1 MPSNRHLPNLIYEI
15 YQKFEDKL
23 PYELNKWERNRFKG
37 NCDRLFEKSGLKR
50 KDRATK
56 YRHQASHIMLKE
68 MYKQMPSDLF
78 VLSCL
83 ALSQTKITQLGSG
96 GIEEL
101 LRWWEVVNHPPTLSA
116 LARNFASDNG
126 LVYKEKGE
134 SASTEERTEVTNRAN
149 LSEEIEACQNP
160 IADNMDDATQERS
173 HVTNRVFSSEKIEPY
188 LHPTGSTSDNPTT
201 LAHRAVSLQKAELL
215 RFLEFCGQDGQNNN
229 INEEVDRD
237 IHSLAHMMRQ
247 VPEPS
252 ALKISCSWDRPPSVE
267 VSTTAMISVTISEL
281 FLRYFLAQ

>member
-1 MPSNRHLPNLIYEI
+1 
-15 YQKFEDKL
+15 
-23 PYELNKWERNRFKG
+23 
-37 NCDRLFEKSGLKR
+37 
-50 KDRATK
+50 
-56 YRHQASHIMLKE
+56 MLKE

-160 IADNMDDATQERS
+160 IADNMDDATQERTE
-173 HVTNRVFSSEKIEPY
+173 VTNRVFSSEKMEPY
-188 LHPTGSTSDNPTT
+188 LHPTGSTSDDPTT
-201 LAHRAVSLQKAELL
+201 LTHRADAPTMACSFNPQTKSYEVSLQKAELL
-215 RFLEFCGQDGQNNN
+215 RFLEFCGQDGQSNN

-267 VSTTAMISVTISEL
+267 VSTTAMISVTINTFSDKDDPVIGSKIRARFYRVQAGR
-281 FLRYFLAQ
+281 FLVEDFNGAFILLLLN